1 VCQRVI
7 TLSAASELHNTAA
20 LKQNTQTAG
29 CFFYIT
35 LLLPGAKTMKR
46 RPPLSDA
53 QDAAANISSP
63 GCAHRRRRALKAAV
77 MNGAH

>member
-29 CFFYIT
+29 CFFYIA
-35 LLLPGAKTMKR
+35 LLPLPGAKTMKR
-46 RPPLSDA
+46 RPPLSDT

-63 GCAHRRRRALKAAV
+63 SPPRVKSSSYEWRTL
-77 MNGAH
+77 N